1 MNLRA
6 LNMAYK
12 TLLLISMSLLLA
24 ACSANGGTHDTN
36 QQSLTAPVIFPDELI
51 RFHIEQ
57 QENSNSLLI
66 MTYFPVSKQDEF
78 NAIQISPIG
87 NITVWYGVTSAGGRG
102 MVLGDLTLDEKNR
115 VLEIVDFIA
124 DKSLTSK
131 HTSVNLQEGEY
142 IFTVSLGKWNDFRV
156 LSCVNTDCPVELC
169 ELFTMTNRIIK
180 EQGRA
185 GILSCPIPT
194 P

>member
-1 MNLRA
+1 
-6 LNMAYK
+6 MAYK

-169 ELFTMTNRIIK
+169 ELFTMTNQIIK